1 MPEKTVQ
8 REPDKKPVP
17 SKKPKPQQEVVI
29 QIPLSELHPF
39 PDHPFQVREDAS
51 MQETA
56 ESVKEY
62 GVLVPALARP
72 REDGGYEL
80 IAGHRR
86 KHACELAGLTT
97 MPVIVRDIDR
107 DAATIIMVDSN
118 LQRENI
124 LPSERAQAYKMKLE
138 AIRRK
143 AGRPAKIK
151 EKADENN
158 SPQVAANFRA
168 DDTVAK
174 DAGISGDTVR
184 RYIRLTEL
192 SPELQ
197 QMVDEKKIGMTPA
210 VEISYL
216 KPEEQQM
223 LLTAIDSEQAT
234 PSLSQAQRM
243 KMLSREG
250 KLNDDSMLDIMMEQ
264 KKPEKNDITLSG
276 EKLRKYFP
284 RSYTPFQIENTI
296 FKLLDAWQKK
306 RQRDQSR

>member
-1 MPEKTVQ
+1 MEEPKSKAKRGAKTAAVAQ
-8 REPDKKPVP
+8 EDK
-17 SKKPKPQQEVVI
+17 I
-29 QIPLSELHPF
+29 TLLPLSELHDF
-39 PDHPFQVREDAS
+39 PNHPFKVRDDEA

-56 ESVKEY
+56 ESIRQY
-62 GVLVPALARP
+62 GVLVPAIVRP

-143 AGRPAKIK
+143 AGRPAKTK

-174 DAGISGDTVR
+174 DAGTNTS
-184 RYIRLTEL
+184 
-192 SPELQ
+192 SPS
-197 QMVDEKKIGMTPA
+197 MSCDV
-210 VEISYL
+210 
-216 KPEEQQM
+216 
-223 LLTAIDSEQAT
+223 
-234 PSLSQAQRM
+234 
-243 KMLSREG
+243 G
-250 KLNDDSMLDIMMEQ
+250 KE
-264 KKPEKNDITLSG
+264 
-276 EKLRKYFP
+276 
-284 RSYTPFQIENTI
+284 
-296 FKLLDAWQKK
+296 
-306 RQRDQSR
+306 

>member
-1 MPEKTVQ
+1 MTEK
-8 REPDKKPVP
+8 
-17 SKKPKPQQEVVI
+17 
-29 QIPLSELHPF
+29 
-39 PDHPFQVREDAS
+39 EDAS

-86 KHACELAGLTT
+86 KHACELAGLAT

-143 AGRPAKIK
+143 AGRQAKTK

-158 SPQVAANFRA
+158 SPPNC
-168 DDTVAK
+168 
-174 DAGISGDTVR
+174 
-184 RYIRLTEL
+184 
-192 SPELQ
+192 
-197 QMVDEKKIGMTPA
+197 
-210 VEISYL
+210 
-216 KPEEQQM
+216 
-223 LLTAIDSEQAT
+223 
-234 PSLSQAQRM
+234 RM
-243 KMLSREG
+243 KLHE
-250 KLNDDSMLDIMMEQ
+250 
-264 KKPEKNDITLSG
+264 
-276 EKLRKYFP
+276 
-284 RSYTPFQIENTI
+284 
-296 FKLLDAWQKK
+296 
-306 RQRDQSR
+306 